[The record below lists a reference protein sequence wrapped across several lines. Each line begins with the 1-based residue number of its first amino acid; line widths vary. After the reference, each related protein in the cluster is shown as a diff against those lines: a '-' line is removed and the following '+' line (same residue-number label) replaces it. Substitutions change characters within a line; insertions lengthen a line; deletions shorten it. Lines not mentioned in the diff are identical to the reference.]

1 MSDKNV
7 PDKATSFDDDLD
19 IPTYNADAKAEEKP
33 TRSRLFKRAGRAE
46 PQEIKPNAQTEP
58 EAPLGEEEAEEEAT
72 ETRQFETLRAEE
84 PKTEKVEKAEEMPA
98 PAYDDEDFAT
108 TAMPASAAD
117 LDEDEEAVDEAA
129 VETNEDEQVRRDGYR
144 EYGRRGTID
153 FGLLFVRIALSAYLL
168 IAGATT
174 FFKLGGGEG
183 LSGLET
189 DFADYAFA
197 SPLAIAVPTMQL
209 IAGAFLL
216 LGLVTPFAAMIGLV
230 VTGFMALHELAAS
243 GAGLDIFNWPD
254 SVWLSLVLFVIA
266 VALQFTGPGF
276 ISFDAKRSWARRP
289 LATSW
294 IFVVIG
300 IAVLVALWWFGAAVN
315 PLA

>member
-46 PQEIKPNAQTEP
+46 PQEIKPNAQTVP
-58 EAPLGEEEAEEEAT
+58 ETALGEEEAEEEAT
-72 ETRQFETLRAEE
+72 ETRQFETLRAED
-84 PKTEKVEKAEEMPA
+84 PKTEKVEKVEEVPE
-98 PAYDDEDFAT
+98 PVYGDEDFAT
-108 TAMPASAAD
+108 AAMPTSAAD
-117 LDEDEEAVDEAA
+117 LDEDEESVDETA

>member
-46 PQEIKPNAQTEP
+46 PQEIKPNAQTVP
-58 EAPLGEEEAEEEAT
+58 ETALGEEEAEEEAT
-72 ETRQFETLRAEE
+72 ETRQFETLRAED
-84 PKTEKVEKAEEMPA
+84 PKTEKVEKVEEVPE
-98 PAYDDEDFAT
+98 PVYGDEDFAT
-108 TAMPASAAD
+108 AAMPASAAD
-117 LDEDEEAVDEAA
+117 LDEDEESVDETA

>member
-46 PQEIKPNAQTEP
+46 PQEIKPNAQTVP
-58 EAPLGEEEAEEEAT
+58 ETALGEEEAEEEAT
-72 ETRQFETLRAEE
+72 ETRQFETLRAED
-84 PKTEKVEKAEEMPA
+84 PKTEKVEKVEEVPE
-98 PAYDDEDFAT
+98 PVYGDEDFAT

-117 LDEDEEAVDEAA
+117 LDEDEESVDETA

>member
-19 IPTYNADAKAEEKP
+19 IPTYNADVKAEEKP

-46 PQEIKPNAQTEP
+46 PQEIKPNAQTVP
-58 EAPLGEEEAEEEAT
+58 ETALGEEETEEEAT
-72 ETRQFETLRAEE
+72 ETRQFETLRAED
-84 PKTEKVEKAEEMPA
+84 PKTEKVEKVEEVPE
-98 PAYDDEDFAT
+98 PVYGDEDFAT

-117 LDEDEEAVDEAA
+117 LDEDEESVDETA

>member
-46 PQEIKPNAQTEP
+46 PQEIKPNAQTVP
-58 EAPLGEEEAEEEAT
+58 ETALGEEETEEEAT
-72 ETRQFETLRAEE
+72 ETRQFETLRAED
-84 PKTEKVEKAEEMPA
+84 PKTEKVEKVEEVPE
-98 PAYDDEDFAT
+98 PVYGDEDFAT

-117 LDEDEEAVDEAA
+117 LDEDEESVDETA

>member
-7 PDKATSFDDDLD
+7 PDKATSFDDHLD

-46 PQEIKPNAQTEP
+46 PQEIKPNAQTVP
-58 EAPLGEEEAEEEAT
+58 ETALGEEEAEEEAT
-72 ETRQFETLRAEE
+72 ETRQFETLRAED
-84 PKTEKVEKAEEMPA
+84 PKTEKVEKVEEVPE
-98 PAYDDEDFAT
+98 PVYGDEDFAT

-117 LDEDEEAVDEAA
+117 LDEDEESVDETA

>member
-7 PDKATSFDDDLD
+7 PDKATSFEDDLD
-19 IPTYNADAKAEEKP
+19 IPTYNADAKAEEEP

-46 PQEIKPNAQTEP
+46 PQEIKPNAQTVP
-58 EAPLGEEEAEEEAT
+58 EAALEEEEAT
-72 ETRQFETLRAEE
+72 ETRQFETPRAED
-84 PKTEKVEKAEEMPA
+84 PKTEKVEKVEKVPE

-108 TAMPASAAD
+108 TAMPVSAAD
-117 LDEDEEAVDEAA
+117 LDEDEEAVGEAA

-183 LSGLET
+183 LSGLEA
-189 DFADYAFA
+189 DFADCAFA

-230 VTGFMALHELAAS
+230 VTGFMALHELASS